1 MMITLA
7 CALAEKS
14 ELPIDPK
21 GPCPGVTFDIEP
33 MVGLGRRLVSVE
45 QLQRPQA
52 GLKPIPFA
60 QRPNRISVRK
70 RVPRIQ
76 VDRRPRFRRRFLFC
90 RPADAEELPENC
102 GPQRFGERARI
113 EKSFLMLVTASIEE
127 PAKNRD
133 EKHAIKAD

>member
-21 GPCPGVTFDIEP
+21 GACPGVAFDMEP

-45 QLQRPQA
+45 QLQCPQA
-52 GLKPIPFA
+52 GLNPIQFA
-60 QRPNRISVRK
+60 RLPNPISVRN

-76 VDRRPRFRRRFLFC
+76 VDRRPRFRRRSLFC
-90 RPADAEELPENC
+90 RPADADELPENC
-102 GPQRFGERARI
+102 DPQRFGERAVI

-127 PAKNRD
+127 PAENRD